1 MLLGGESDQR
11 TGVSEMTN
19 KSAPTQ
25 RQKSE
30 RARRIAMGIA
40 VIQRP
45 LRLIKRSDA
54 TVYEDVLHIANS
66 SDGAFVKGIAR
77 RYL

>member
-1 MLLGGESDQR
+1 MS
-11 TGVSEMTN
+11 N
-19 KSAPTQ
+19 KSAPTE

-45 LRLIKRSDA
+45 LRLIRNSTYSMEPDA
-54 TVYEDVLHIANS
+54 KGVMRKVESTSTKLARRAAQKGN
-66 SDGAFVKGIAR
+66 GARVNEIAR
-77 RYL
+77 GVL

>member
-1 MLLGGESDQR
+1 
-11 TGVSEMTN
+11 MTN

-30 RARRIAMGIA
+30 RARRIAMGIV

-45 LRLIKRSDA
+45 LRF
-54 TVYEDVLHIANS
+54 IARRDLAVFRNVRKLAD
-66 SDGAFVKGIAR
+66 DGAGQFVKGIAR
-77 RYL
+77 SFLWTQ

>member
-1 MLLGGESDQR
+1 
-11 TGVSEMTN
+11 MTN

-45 LRLIKRSDA
+45 LRLIERSDA
-54 TVYEDVLHIANS
+54 TVYAGVRHLANS
-66 SDGAFVKGIAR
+66 GDGAFVKGVAR
-77 RYL
+77 GYL